1 MNDII
6 EELTPQNDGEAKTL
20 VIGLAIVA
28 VVFVL
33 TLRLFA

>member
-6 EELTPQNDGEAKTL
+6 EDMTPQNDDEAKTL
-20 VIGLAIVA
+20 VIGLAVVA

-33 TLRLFA
+33 ALRLFA

>member
-20 VIGLAIVA
+20 VIGVAIVA
-28 VVFVL
+28 VIFVL
-33 TLRLFA
+33 MLRLFA

>member
-1 MNDII
+1 MDDII
-6 EELTPQNDGEAKTL
+6 EDMTPQNDGEAKTL